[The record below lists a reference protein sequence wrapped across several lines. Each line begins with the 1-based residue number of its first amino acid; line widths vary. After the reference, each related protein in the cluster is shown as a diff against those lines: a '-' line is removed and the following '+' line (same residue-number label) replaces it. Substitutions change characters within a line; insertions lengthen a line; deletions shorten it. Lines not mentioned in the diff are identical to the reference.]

1 MHKSENRRMKWIK
14 IIISTILFGVS
25 LPLLRLQDWALVVL
39 PSTILKTT
47 LLGIWFA
54 FFIIL
59 PFKLL
64 SPRLTGWISL
74 GLLCSLCLM
83 ANLTGSFTNQTIFEP
98 ELSHCGGMTY
108 TGFLYPMRKFL
119 SDSYKD
125 DLEVKNQMCWLVKMI
140 KKIPEKIP
148 EAELAYHLNLLT
160 KNLEKPTI
168 KYKAALPWIGVL
180 LGKYMISTRDNSG
193 ALSDLNNVT
202 LYDKTLT
209 YWKERYTEE
218 ISERSY
224 SWLDWPFSS
233 FIKFEYSIIEKD
245 LLNLKIKF

>member
-1 MHKSENRRMKWIK
+1 
-14 IIISTILFGVS
+14 
-25 LPLLRLQDWALVVL
+25 
-39 PSTILKTT
+39 
-47 LLGIWFA
+47 
-54 FFIIL
+54 
-59 PFKLL
+59 
-64 SPRLTGWISL
+64 
-74 GLLCSLCLM
+74 
-83 ANLTGSFTNQTIFEP
+83 
-98 ELSHCGGMTY
+98 MTY